1 MSKSI
6 RILQSLIICMIF
18 SCCNNSNYDSSL
30 ARLENLSSISPSEAL
45 DSLYAI
51 DYDKLSAS
59 DKHYHD
65 FLSVK
70 IADKAYMTHTSDSLI
85 LKVIDFESNHRSNG
99 RYADGIKL
107 LPKSPGESLTRPIQ
121 RFHEGQ
127 YT

>member
-99 RYADGIKL
+99 RYAEALYYGGRVYSDLGDKI
-107 LPKSPGESLTRPIQ
+107 GRA
-121 RFHEGQ
+121 HV
-127 YT
+127 